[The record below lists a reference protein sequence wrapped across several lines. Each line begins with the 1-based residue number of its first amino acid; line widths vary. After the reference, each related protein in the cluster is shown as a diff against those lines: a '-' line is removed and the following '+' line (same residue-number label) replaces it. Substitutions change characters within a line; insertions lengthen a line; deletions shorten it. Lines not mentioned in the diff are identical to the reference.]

1 MLRGEEQNT
10 ARQPVTRKTLLVVED
25 DLDNREFFTLALVSL
40 TSYHV
45 LSADSPAAALRF
57 ISHSKPDLFLIDY
70 RLSDMNGLALYDQL
84 HAIPGLE
91 NVPTLLIS
99 SVLSDGV
106 RHEAEQRKL
115 VMLEKP
121 FDLDVFLH
129 TIHRMLGQPAPEAMP
144 ES

>member
-1 MLRGEEQNT
+1 MLHEEEQNT

-25 DLDNREFFTLALVSL
+25 DLDNRELFTFALVSL

-45 LSADSPAAALRF
+45 LSADSPAAALRL
-57 ISHSKPDLFLIDY
+57 ISHSTPDLFLIDY
-70 RLSDMNGLALYDQL
+70 RLPNLNGLALYDQL

-91 NVPTLLIS
+91 NVPALLIS
-99 SVLSDGV
+99 AGLSDGV

-121 FDLDVFLH
+121 FDLDDFLH
-129 TIHRMLGQPAPEAMP
+129 VIHRMLGHLPP

>member
-1 MLRGEEQNT
+1 MLREEQNT
-10 ARQPVTRKTLLVVED
+10 ASQPVTGKTLLVVED
-25 DLDNREFFTLALVSL
+25 DLDNRELFTLALVSL

-45 LSADSPAAALRF
+45 LSADSPAAALRL

-70 RLSDMNGLALYDQL
+70 RLPNLNGLALYDQL
-84 HAIPGLE
+84 HVIPGLE
-91 NVPTLLIS
+91 NVPALLIS
-99 SVLSDGV
+99 SILSDGV

-121 FDLDVFLH
+121 FDLDDFLH
-129 TIHRMLGQPAPEAMP
+129 VIHCMLGQPPPVAMP